1 MDRKRLAREALEIA
15 KEISREAP
23 RRYIPPKEAVKPE
36 SEGVL
41 PAELTINTRGY
52 LERVVT
58 QINGAYEKGW
68 YDACAVMMRRLLETL
83 IIEAFEAHGI
93 AAVIKNPQSG
103 DFLPLGNLVEATMQ
117 EVSWNLGRT
126 AKKGLPKFK
135 KLGDLSAHSRRYN
148 ARQDDI
154 DRVREDFRLVCE
166 ELLYLAN
173 LK

>member
-15 KEISREAP
+15 KGISREAP

-41 PAELTINTRGY
+41 PAELIADTRGY
-52 LERVVT
+52 LERVAT

-83 IIEAFEAHGI
+83 IIETFEARGI
-93 AAVIKNPQSG
+93 AATIKDQQTG
-103 DFLPLGNLVEATMQ
+103 DFIALGGLIDATLR
-117 EVSWNLGRT
+117 ESSWNLGRT
-126 AKKGLPKFK
+126 TKKALPKLK

-154 DRVREDFRLVCE
+154 GRIREDFRLVCE

-173 LK
+173 LR